1 MILIDPETNCTALN
15 LDQLVEN
22 VNVIRKEV
30 DSRIIK
36 PPSYFLIDLMSKMLI
51 GPEERGVELFLIDHI
66 MKYNGEVQIDRS
78 YSHRGKKF
86 VDVKFKPVIPESD
99 ILVHQAWLRTGDSLK
114 KGVDR
119 ILRNQV
125 IGNPGVDR
133 ATYLKE
139 ASLPGGDD
147 DDLGINGWMF
157 SLDYQTIYSVALQ
170 FEIDVEELQ
179 KTRNIFY
186 DPEGLAGAQFGN
198 NIEYLSTYFVFGG
211 IPCQAIRNIQYCVMD
226 PQPITEDDKDQF
238 IIHPDG
244 RTLRQFLEPSKI

>member
-51 GPEERGVELFLIDHI
+51 GPEERGVELFLIYHI
-66 MKYNGEVQIDRS
+66 IKYNGEVQIDRS

-114 KGVDR
+114 KGVYR

-125 IGNPGVDR
+125 I
-133 ATYLKE
+133 
-139 ASLPGGDD
+139 
-147 DDLGINGWMF
+147 
-157 SLDYQTIYSVALQ
+157 
-170 FEIDVEELQ
+170 
-179 KTRNIFY
+179 
-186 DPEGLAGAQFGN
+186 
-198 NIEYLSTYFVFGG
+198 
-211 IPCQAIRNIQYCVMD
+211 
-226 PQPITEDDKDQF
+226 
-238 IIHPDG
+238 
-244 RTLRQFLEPSKI
+244 